1 MNELTGVDAA
11 SILGQIGDKTKTQ
24 KESEDKTDF
33 LQLLVA
39 QLSNQDPLNPQD
51 STEFMSQLAQL
62 ETVQGIQDL
71 NKSFASF
78 SESMLSNQALQAT
91 SLVGRDVL
99 VSSNSGLLQPGQA
112 MTGRLELPSTA
123 SSVKLNVFNS
133 SGALVRELYLG
144 DHPQGN
150 LAFSWDG
157 IDNNGQPLPS
167 GQYAIAAQGSING
180 ETVEIPA
187 AVNFNVDSV
196 TLDPQQGTLLN
207 LAGLAGTVSLTDVL
221 QVR

>member
-11 SILGQIGDKTKTQ
+11 SLIGSINEKTDTKTQ
-24 KESEDKTDF
+24 NEDKADF

-39 QLSNQDPLNPQD
+39 QLNNQDPLNPQD

-62 ETVQGIQDL
+62 ETVQGIQEL
-71 NKSFASF
+71 NQSFSSF

-91 SLVGRDVL
+91 TLVGRDVL
-99 VSSNSGLLQPGQA
+99 VNSNTGLLQQGEA
-112 MTGRLELPSTA
+112 MTGRLSLPSAA
-123 SSVKLNVFNS
+123 STVKLNVFDG

-144 DHPQGN
+144 DHPQGD
-150 LAFSWDG
+150 LGFSWDG
-157 IDNNGQPLPS
+157 IDNNGQPAAP
-167 GQYAIAAQGSING
+167 GQYVVVAQGSING
-180 ETVEIPA
+180 ETVEVSS

-196 TLDPQQGTLLN
+196 TIDPQQGTLLN
-207 LAGLAGTVSLTDVL
+207 LAGRSGTVSLTDVL